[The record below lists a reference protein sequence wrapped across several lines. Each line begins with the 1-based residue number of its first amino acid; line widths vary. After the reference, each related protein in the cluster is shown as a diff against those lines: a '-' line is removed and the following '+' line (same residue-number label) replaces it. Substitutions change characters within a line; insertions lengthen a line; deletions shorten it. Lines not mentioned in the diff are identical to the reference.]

1 MYGSRAWTA
10 SVSPKGVASPKA
22 RSEASLL
29 AQRRRHMHPS
39 FLRMGPA
46 TLCITCVLLVGFMA
60 VLYLSQVGQ
69 VVAANH
75 QLQDIRSEQ
84 AALERQNQDLVDT
97 LTREQSPAYIAEQA
111 QKMGLGPVVPPLG
124 VNPKNLWVVQV
135 SHLQEMGQGDG
146 PTVPPLGVQ
155 P

>member
-1 MYGSRAWTA
+1 MYGSKAWTA
-10 SVSPKGVASPKA
+10 AVSPKGVASPKA

-46 TLCITCVLLVGFMA
+46 ALCITCLLLVGFMA

-75 QLQDIRSEQ
+75 QLQDIRNEQ

-97 LTREQSPAYIAEQA
+97 LTREQSPASIAEQA
-111 QKMGLGPVVPPLG
+111 QKMGLGPID
-124 VNPKNLWVVQV
+124 PKNLWVVQV